1 MSFKQ
6 YSILGEEAVG
16 GEVFFTYYAMLVK
29 NLRGVVLVDPGDKD
43 SMKRVKWLQSRFRY
57 RNLGLPPRIYDE
69 VVGSSA
75 STRVFKRLYYPLD
88 AVAGLPGVLEAGGLS
103 RDFAEALVFSSMYI
117 SPLFIASEKY
127 LAEASRITVSTINV
141 CRELSANE
149 WKLHLRI
156 ADYTILDSYGETVEL
171 ALKYINSGEK
181 RILGERAEIAMRD
194 SRRYWRIKCDQGK
207 SFLLYLDPLILARD
221 NARVKE
227 LLSRDHAPGL
237 AVIPAV
243 NITLSSGKDT

>member
-1 MSFKQ
+1 
-6 YSILGEEAVG
+6 VG

-69 VVGSSA
+69 LVGSGTSA
-75 STRVFKRLYYPLD
+75 RVFKRLYYPLE

-103 RDFAEALVFSSMYI
+103 QGFSEALVFSSIYI

-127 LAEASRITVSTINV
+127 LAEASRITVNTINV
-141 CRELSANE
+141 CRELSVNE

-171 ALKYINSGEK
+171 ALKYINSGEN
-181 RILGERAEIAMRD
+181 RILSERAEIARRD

-207 SFLLYLDPLILARD
+207 PFLLYLDPLILAR
-221 NARVKE
+221 NNTRVRE

-243 NITLSSGKDT
+243 NITLSSGGDT